1 MAKAM
6 SVMFLRKLGR
16 MLDYES
22 SNILSWHVDGSRFTI
37 KDKDAFTKRVLPKY
51 FKDMTYNTF
60 KTELE
65 SLGFNQQDGETFE
78 HPTWTRRLLRCL
90 HHVARHSI
98 IQSQEQQ
105 QESQQRAVDSNPLF
119 QRWLRCYDRWTYL
132 IQPAIIVGAGFRGTH
147 LETCL
152 GRMETMRLAIQ
163 SIIFKSVAH
172 PPCGTNPIMATIP
185 RVLHILTASVVSTSL
200 VNTSVSASHLSE

>member
-22 SNILSWHVDGSRFTI
+22 SNILCWHVDGSRFTV

-51 FKDMTYNTF
+51 FLDMTYTTF
-60 KTELE
+60 KTELG
-65 SLGFNQQDGETFE
+65 SLGFNQQQDGETFE

-90 HHVARHSI
+90 HHVARRSI

-105 QESQQRAVDSNPLF
+105 ESQQRAGDSNPLF
-119 QRWLRCYDRWTYL
+119 QRWLRCFDRWNYL
-132 IQPAIIVGAGFRGTH
+132 IQPAIVCI
-147 LETCL
+147 
-152 GRMETMRLAIQ
+152 
-163 SIIFKSVAH
+163 
-172 PPCGTNPIMATIP
+172 
-185 RVLHILTASVVSTSL
+185 
-200 VNTSVSASHLSE
+200 